1 MSFAPFQYSVIFVD
15 PNQVARE
22 NGRGFRV
29 ADGLWELMCPKLKKT
44 WLLGHAFVF
53 PIYIQNIKLTGSGWT
68 YFRHLY
74 FAWNQGDE
82 GKMAILGA

>member
-1 MSFAPFQYSVIFVD
+1 VIFGD

-22 NGRGFRV
+22 NGREFRV
-29 ADGLWELMCPKLKKT
+29 ADGRWELMCPKLKKA

-53 PIYIQNIKLTGSGWT
+53 AIYIQNIKLPRGGWT

-74 FAWNQGDE
+74 FAWNLRDE
-82 GKMAILGA
+82 GKIAILGA